1 MAANG
6 KLAPPTRWPMAISAP
21 VVADAASA
29 PMLAMIV
36 ALEAGRPDTSEKE
49 AACYRT
55 LKWQSGFDAPHDR
68 SHHVANKKAPA
79 MVAEAL
85 LR

>member
-6 KLAPPTRWPMAISAP
+6 RPAPPTRWPIAISAP

-36 ALEAGRPDTSEKE
+36 ALEAGRPYTSEKE
-49 AACYRT
+49 AACNRT
-55 LKWQSGFDAPHDR
+55 LKWQPGFDAQRDR
-68 SHHVANKKAPA
+68 SRRVANKKAPA
-79 MVAEAL
+79 MFAEAL
-85 LR
+85 L